1 MNGLEKARLKI
12 SRTQDEMASELC
24 ITSNEYK
31 RYEKNP
37 YTMPLPILKLASLI
51 LLKPTQYLLSEV
63 L

>member
-1 MNGLEKARLKI
+1 MFGLEKERLKI

-24 ITSNEYK
+24 ITPNEYK

-63 L
+63 V